1 MLYLKMIF
9 FVFLTMSG
17 IHTIFHI
24 NDFIQD
30 WYKWFITL
38 VKGIGKTILWI
49 WNKIIGIF
57 KRGK

>member
-9 FVFLTMSG
+9 FVFLTMAG
-17 IHTIFHI
+17 IYTIFHI

-30 WYKWFITL
+30 WYKWFIAL

-49 WNKIIGIF
+49 ANKIISIF
-57 KRGK
+57 KRK